1 MKYNI
6 NTPSERVED
15 IKNDLSI
22 MIDACITIGLGDIA
36 HVLNEAL
43 NLIEDLE
50 VESDNVAMAQIA
62 VESTIPNIARKLV
75 NLAEIP
81 SITEKTNK
89 EVTHGR

>member
-1 MKYNI
+1 MKYNL

-22 MIDACITIGLGDIA
+22 MIDACITIGLGDIS

-50 VESDNVAMAQIA
+50 AEADNVAMAQIA
-62 VESTIPNIARKLV
+62 VESTVPNITRKLV
-75 NLAEIP
+75 NLEEVP
-81 SITEKTNK
+81 SITERKK
-89 EVTHGR
+89 L

>member
-6 NTPSERVED
+6 DTPSERVED
-15 IKNDLSI
+15 IKNDLGI
-22 MIDACITIGLGDIA
+22 MIDACIAIGLGDIA

-50 VESDNVAMAQIA
+50 AESDNAAMVQTA
-62 VESTIPNIARKLV
+62 VEATVPNIARKIV

-81 SITEKTNK
+81 SIIERSNK
-89 EVTHGR
+89 E